1 MTGLMFIL
9 IFCFKNVHTIFDYF
23 FWFKILILKLK
34 STTFVVD
41 NDLVIMFM
49 KEFKQTVFGII
60 SSWGHCNP
68 KFSKSI
74 L

>member
-1 MTGLMFIL
+1 MIS
-9 IFCFKNVHTIFDYF
+9 DYF
-23 FWFKILILKLK
+23 FLFKILILKLK

-41 NDLVIMFM
+41 SDLVMMSM

-68 KFSKSI
+68 KFSNSI